1 MSATM
6 AARPTLAVFVSSHGF
21 GHASR
26 SCAVLEQLCDLE
38 PRVHIELFTRIPE
51 WFFASLGQRLHF
63 HELDCDLGLVQ
74 TDAFEVDYRATLS
87 DLSDRLPFRPTLIQ
101 NLAQQVNALGCHA
114 VLCDIAPLGLAV
126 AKAARLP
133 SVLIENFTWDWIYSG
148 LAQQAPALKDYAKLL
163 QPHFMGAD
171 IHIQTEPVCLPNRN
185 AHRVGPI
192 ARGFRTGVSET
203 RGALS
208 VAPTD
213 PLVFITMG
221 GTRIGFPFLEQL
233 KDRFPEIRFAV
244 SGASEVIETDR
255 NLTLL
260 PVHCPLHHPDL
271 VRAADLVIG
280 KAGYSTIAEVHTAGV
295 PFGCFIRAD
304 YPEMG
309 PLVKFIEKEIPTKMF
324 APEQF
329 ANGAWLEELP
339 ELLVMKSVSRS
350 SVSAAAECATLV
362 RTNFP
367 SRE

>member
-1 MSATM
+1 MSAAM

-38 PRVHIELFTRIPE
+38 PRVQIELFTRIPE
-51 WFFASLGQRLHF
+51 WFFATLGQHLHF

-74 TDAFEVDYRATLS
+74 TDAFEVDFRATLS
-87 DLSDRLPFRPTLIQ
+87 GLSDRLPFRPDLIQ
-101 NLAQQVNALGCHA
+101 NLAQRVSALGCHA

-126 AKAARLP
+126 AEAARLP
-133 SVLIENFTWDWIYSG
+133 SVLVENFTWDWIYNG

-163 QPHFMGAD
+163 QPYFMGAD
-171 IHIQTEPVCLPNRN
+171 IHIQTEPVCLPVRG
-185 AHRVGPI
+185 AHRLGPI
-192 ARGFRTGVSET
+192 ARTFRSSVSKT
-203 RGALS
+203 RDTFSIAS
-208 VAPTD
+208 TD
-213 PLVFITMG
+213 PLVFISMG
-221 GTRIGFPFLEQL
+221 GTRVGFPFLDQL
-233 KDRFPEIRFAV
+233 KTRFPEIRFAV

-260 PVHCPLHHPDL
+260 PVRCPLHHPDL

-280 KAGYSTIAEVHTAGV
+280 KAGYSTIAEVHAAGT

-309 PLVKFIEKEIPTKMF
+309 PLVEFIDREIPGRML

-329 ANGAWLEELP
+329 ADGTWLDELP
-339 ELLVMKSVSRS
+339 ELLAMQSVSRP
-350 SVSAAAECATLV
+350 SVSAAAECAALV
-362 RTNFP
+362 RTSFL
-367 SRE
+367 SRG

>member
-1 MSATM
+1 MGANTV
-6 AARPTLAVFVSSHGF
+6 AHPTLAVFVSSHGF

-38 PRVHIELFTRIPE
+38 PRVQIELFTRFPE
-51 WFFASLGQRLHF
+51 WFFASLGQHLHF
-63 HELDCDLGLVQ
+63 NELDCDLGLVQ

-87 DLSDRLPFRPTLIQ
+87 GLSDRLPFRPDLIS
-101 NLAQQVNALGCHA
+101 NLAQRVRALGCQA

-126 AKAARLP
+126 ARAAGLP
-133 SVLIENFTWDWIYSG
+133 SILVENFTWDWIYRG
-148 LAQQAPALKDYAKLL
+148 LAQQAPALRDYAKLL

-171 IHIQTEPVCLPNRN
+171 IHIQTEPVCLPARN
-185 AHRVGPI
+185 AHRLGPI
-192 ARGFRTGVSET
+192 ARTFRTSVSET
-203 RGALS
+203 RNALS
-208 VAPTD
+208 VASTD
-213 PLVFITMG
+213 RLVFISMG
-221 GTRIGFPFLEQL
+221 GTYIDFPFLEQL
-233 KDRFPEIRFAV
+233 KDRFPEIKFAI
-244 SGASEVIETDR
+244 SGASKMIETDC

-309 PLVKFIEKEIPTKMF
+309 PLVKFIETEIPAKML

-329 ANGAWLEELP
+329 ANGAWLADLP
-339 ELLVMKSVSRS
+339 ELLAMKSVSRS
-350 SVSAAAECATLV
+350 SASAAAECAALV
-362 RTNFP
+362 RTSFVG
-367 SRE
+367 SK

>member
-1 MSATM
+1 MSANTVT
-6 AARPTLAVFVSSHGF
+6 RPTLAVFISSHGF

-26 SCAVLEQLCDLE
+26 SCAVLEQLCELE
-38 PRVHIELFTRIPE
+38 PRVQIELFTRIPK
-51 WFFASLGQRLHF
+51 WFFASLGQHFHF

-87 DLSDRLPFRPTLIQ
+87 GLSDRLPFRPDLIK
-101 NLAQQVNALGCHA
+101 NLAQRVSAVGCQA

-133 SVLIENFTWDWIYSG
+133 SILVENFTWDWIYSG
-148 LAQQAPALKDYAKLL
+148 LAQQAPALEGYAKLL
-163 QPHFMGAD
+163 RPHFLGAD
-171 IHIQTEPVCLPNRN
+171 IHIQTEPVCLPARN
-185 AHRVGPI
+185 AHRLGPI
-192 ARGFRTGVSET
+192 SRAFRTSVSET
-203 RGALS
+203 RDALS
-208 VAPTD
+208 VASTD
-213 PLVFITMG
+213 RLVFVSMG
-221 GTRIGFPFLEQL
+221 GTYIGFPFLEQL
-233 KDRFPEIRFAV
+233 KDRFSEIRFVV
-244 SGASEVIETDR
+244 SGASEMIETDH

-309 PLVKFIEKEIPTKMF
+309 PLVKFIEREIPAKML

-339 ELLVMKSVSRS
+339 ELLAMKSISRS
-350 SVSAAAECATLV
+350 SVSAAAECAALV
-362 RTNFP
+362 RTSFLG
-367 SRE
+367 RK